1 MQSEEIALVNHL
13 DLVNKVASEYLKGS
27 DVSEISKILSLPRQK
42 VNELLTDW
50 RVMAANNQAIHARAK
65 EALAG
70 ADQHF
75 SSLIKKAYEVIES
88 ADQVTNLT
96 AKTASIKLI
105 ADIETKRLEML
116 QKAGLLDNQEL
127 ADELLETERKQEI
140 LISILKEVTSSCESC
155 RPKVLRKLS
164 QVNEGGVVVIDN

>member
-1 MQSEEIALVNHL
+1 MSSEAALVNHL
-13 DLVNKVASEYLKGS
+13 DLVNKVASEYLKGL
-27 DVSEISKILSLPRQK
+27 DASEISKALNIPRVK
-42 VNELLTDW
+42 VTELLTDW

-75 SSLIKKAYEVIES
+75 SSLIKKAYEVIDS
-88 ADQVTNLT
+88 ADTTAHLT
-96 AKTASIKLI
+96 AKTTSIKLI
-105 ADIETKRLEML
+105 ADIESKRLEML

-155 RPKVLRKLS
+155 RPKVLTKLS

>member
-1 MQSEEIALVNHL
+1 VSSEAALVNHL

-27 DVSEISKILSLPRQK
+27 DASEISKILDIPRVK
-42 VNELLTDW
+42 VTELLTDW

-75 SSLIKKAYEVIES
+75 SSLIKKAYEVIDS
-88 ADQVTNLT
+88 ADTTANLT
-96 AKTASIKLI
+96 AKTTSIKLI
-105 ADIETKRLEML
+105 ADIESKRLEML

-155 RPKVLRKLS
+155 RPKVLTKLS
-164 QVNEGGVVVIDN
+164 QVNEGGVVLIDN

>member
-1 MQSEEIALVNHL
+1 MSSEAALVNHL

-27 DVSEISKILSLPRQK
+27 DASEISKILNIPRVK
-42 VNELLTDW
+42 VTELLTDW

-75 SSLIKKAYEVIES
+75 SSLIKKAYEVIDS
-88 ADQVTNLT
+88 ADTTANLT
-96 AKTASIKLI
+96 AKTTSIKLI
-105 ADIETKRLEML
+105 ADIESKRLEML

-140 LISILKEVTSSCESC
+140 LINILKEVTSSCESC
-155 RPKVLRKLS
+155 RPKVLTKLS
-164 QVNEGGVVVIDN
+164 QVNEGGVVIIDN

>member
-1 MQSEEIALVNHL
+1 MSSEAALVNHL
-13 DLVNKVASEYLKGS
+13 DLVNRVASEYLKGS
-27 DVSEISKILSLPRQK
+27 DASEISKILNIPRTK
-42 VNELLTDW
+42 VTELLTDW

-75 SSLIKKAYEVIES
+75 SSLIKKAYEVIDS
-88 ADQVTNLT
+88 ADTTANLT
-96 AKTASIKLI
+96 AKTTSIKLI
-105 ADIETKRLEML
+105 ADIESKRLEML

-155 RPKVLRKLS
+155 RPKVLTKLS
-164 QVNEGGVVVIDN
+164 QVNEGGVVIIDN

>member
-1 MQSEEIALVNHL
+1 VSSEAALVNHL
-13 DLVNKVASEYLKGS
+13 DLVNKVASEYLKGL
-27 DVSEISKILSLPRQK
+27 DASEISKALNIPRVK
-42 VNELLTDW
+42 VTELLTDW

-75 SSLIKKAYEVIES
+75 SSLIKKAYEVIDS
-88 ADQVTNLT
+88 ADTTANLT
-96 AKTASIKLI
+96 AKTTSIKLI
-105 ADIETKRLEML
+105 ADIESKRLEML

-155 RPKVLRKLS
+155 RPKVLSKLS
-164 QVNEGGVVVIDN
+164 QVNEGGVVIIDN

>member
-1 MQSEEIALVNHL
+1 MSSEAALVNHL

-27 DVSEISKILSLPRQK
+27 DASEISKILDIPRVK
-42 VNELLTDW
+42 VTELLTDW

-70 ADQHF
+70 ADQHY
-75 SSLIKKAYEVIES
+75 SSLIKKAYEVIDS
-88 ADQVTNLT
+88 ADQTANLT
-96 AKTASIKLI
+96 AKTTSIKLI
-105 ADIETKRLEML
+105 ADIESKRLEML

-140 LISILKEVTSSCESC
+140 LINILKEVTSSCESC
-155 RPKVLRKLS
+155 RPKVLTKLS
-164 QVNEGGVVVIDN
+164 QVNEGGVVIIDN

>member
-1 MQSEEIALVNHL
+1 MSSEAALVNHL
-13 DLVNKVASEYLKGS
+13 DLVNKVASEYLKGL
-27 DVSEISKILSLPRQK
+27 DASEISKALNIPRVK
-42 VNELLTDW
+42 VTELLTDW

-75 SSLIKKAYEVIES
+75 SSLIKKAYEVIDS
-88 ADQVTNLT
+88 ADTTANLT
-96 AKTASIKLI
+96 AKTTSIKLI
-105 ADIETKRLEML
+105 ADIESKRLEML

-155 RPKVLRKLS
+155 RPKVLSKLS
-164 QVNEGGVVVIDN
+164 QVNEGGVVIIDN

>member
-1 MQSEEIALVNHL
+1 VSSEAALVNHL

-27 DVSEISKILSLPRQK
+27 DASEISKILNIPRVK
-42 VNELLTDW
+42 VTELLTDW

-75 SSLIKKAYEVIES
+75 SSLIKKAYEVIDS
-88 ADQVTNLT
+88 ADTTANLT
-96 AKTASIKLI
+96 AKTTSIKLI
-105 ADIETKRLEML
+105 ADIESKRLEML

-140 LISILKEVTSSCESC
+140 LINILKEVTSSCESC
-155 RPKVLRKLS
+155 RPKVLTKLS
-164 QVNEGGVVVIDN
+164 QVNEGGVVLIDN

>member
-1 MQSEEIALVNHL
+1 VSSEAALVNHL

-27 DVSEISKILSLPRQK
+27 DASEISKILNIPRVK
-42 VNELLTDW
+42 VTELLTDW

-75 SSLIKKAYEVIES
+75 SSLIKKAYEVIDS
-88 ADQVTNLT
+88 ADTTANLT
-96 AKTASIKLI
+96 AKTTSIKLI
-105 ADIETKRLEML
+105 ADIESKRLEML

-155 RPKVLRKLS
+155 RPKVLTKLS
-164 QVNEGGVVVIDN
+164 QVNEGGVVIIDN

>member
-1 MQSEEIALVNHL
+1 VSSEAALVNHL
-13 DLVNKVASEYLKGS
+13 DLVNKVASEYLKGL
-27 DVSEISKILSLPRQK
+27 DASEISKALNIPRVK
-42 VNELLTDW
+42 VTELLTDW

-75 SSLIKKAYEVIES
+75 SSLIKKAYEVIDS
-88 ADQVTNLT
+88 ADTTANLT
-96 AKTASIKLI
+96 AKTTSIKLI
-105 ADIETKRLEML
+105 ADIESKRLEML

-155 RPKVLRKLS
+155 RPKVLTKLS

>member
-1 MQSEEIALVNHL
+1 MSSEAALVNHL
-13 DLVNKVASEYLKGS
+13 DLVNKVASEYLKGL
-27 DVSEISKILSLPRQK
+27 DASEISKSLDIPRTK
-42 VNELLTDW
+42 VTELLTDW

-75 SSLIKKAYEVIES
+75 SSLIKKAYEVIDS
-88 ADQVTNLT
+88 ADTTANLT
-96 AKTASIKLI
+96 AKTTSIKLI
-105 ADIETKRLEML
+105 ADIESKRLEML

-140 LISILKEVTSSCESC
+140 LIGILKEVTSSCESC
-155 RPKVLRKLS
+155 RPKVLTKLS

>member
-1 MQSEEIALVNHL
+1 MSSEAALVNHL
-13 DLVNKVASEYLKGS
+13 DLVNKVASEYLKGL
-27 DVSEISKILSLPRQK
+27 DASEISKSLNIPRVK
-42 VNELLTDW
+42 VTELLTDW

-75 SSLIKKAYEVIES
+75 SSLIKKAYEVIDS
-88 ADQVTNLT
+88 ADTTANLT
-96 AKTASIKLI
+96 AKTTSIKLI
-105 ADIETKRLEML
+105 ADIESKRLEML

-155 RPKVLRKLS
+155 RPKVLTKLS

>member
-1 MQSEEIALVNHL
+1 VSSEAALVDHL
-13 DLVNKVASEYLKGS
+13 DLVNKVASEYLKGL
-27 DVSEISKILSLPRQK
+27 DASEISKALNIPRVK
-42 VNELLTDW
+42 VTELLTDW

-75 SSLIKKAYEVIES
+75 SSLIKKAYEVIDS
-88 ADQVTNLT
+88 ADTTANLT
-96 AKTASIKLI
+96 AKTTSIKLI
-105 ADIETKRLEML
+105 ADIESKRLEML

-140 LISILKEVTSSCESC
+140 LIGILKEVTSSCESC
-155 RPKVLRKLS
+155 RPKVLTKLS

>member
-1 MQSEEIALVNHL
+1 VSSEAALVNHL
-13 DLVNKVASEYLKGS
+13 DLVNRVASEYLKGS
-27 DVSEISKILSLPRQK
+27 DASEISKILDIPRVK
-42 VNELLTDW
+42 VTELLTDW

-75 SSLIKKAYEVIES
+75 SSLIKKAYEVIDS
-88 ADQVTNLT
+88 ADTTANLT
-96 AKTASIKLI
+96 AKTTSIKLI
-105 ADIETKRLEML
+105 ADIESKRLEML

-155 RPKVLRKLS
+155 RPKVLTKLS

>member
-1 MQSEEIALVNHL
+1 VSSEAALVNHL

-27 DVSEISKILSLPRQK
+27 DASEISKILDIPRVK
-42 VNELLTDW
+42 VTELLTDW

-75 SSLIKKAYEVIES
+75 SSLIKKAYEVIDS
-88 ADQVTNLT
+88 ADTTANLT
-96 AKTASIKLI
+96 AKTTSIKLI
-105 ADIETKRLEML
+105 ADIESKRLEML

-140 LISILKEVTSSCESC
+140 LISIIKEVTSSCESC
-155 RPKVLRKLS
+155 RPKVLTKLS

>member
-1 MQSEEIALVNHL
+1 VSSEAALVNHL

-27 DVSEISKILSLPRQK
+27 DASEISKILSLPRAK
-42 VNELLTDW
+42 VTELLTDW

-70 ADQHF
+70 ADQHY
-75 SSLIKKAYEVIES
+75 SSLIKKAYEVIDS
-88 ADQVTNLT
+88 ADQTANLT
-96 AKTASIKLI
+96 AKTTSIKLI
-105 ADIETKRLEML
+105 ADIESKRLEML

-140 LISILKEVTSSCESC
+140 LINILKEVTSSCEAC
-155 RPKVLRKLS
+155 RPKVLKKLS
-164 QVNEGGVVVIDN
+164 QVNEGGVVIIDN

>member
-1 MQSEEIALVNHL
+1 MSSEAALVNHL
-13 DLVNKVASEYLKGS
+13 DLVNKVASEYLKGL
-27 DVSEISKILSLPRQK
+27 DASEISKALNIPRVK
-42 VNELLTDW
+42 VTELLTDW

-75 SSLIKKAYEVIES
+75 SSLIKKAYEVIDS
-88 ADQVTNLT
+88 ADTTANLT
-96 AKTASIKLI
+96 AKTTSIKLI
-105 ADIETKRLEML
+105 ADIESKRLEML

-155 RPKVLRKLS
+155 RPKVLSKLS